1 MSVNTF
7 DSNWSYQAELE
18 AVNEILAAI
27 GESPVSTL
35 SGDSNTDVVSARRI
49 LNKINKR
56 EQSKGW
62 SFNIDEDYLLYPDEY
77 SQLITFMPNYLR
89 VVATGSSSPYVNRGG
104 YLYDRVNKTD
114 RFPGPVSVQLVTLT
128 DFEQMPEVFK
138 SLVVAMAAKE
148 FNISF
153 FGAPEVD
160 TVLANEIIELKQTL
174 MEYEMDYGAFNIFST
189 DPYVSSAVGR

>member
-1 MSVNTF
+1 MSLN

-35 SGDSNTDVVSARRI
+35 EGDTNADVVSARRI
-49 LNKINKR
+49 LHKINRR

-62 SFNIDEDYLLYPDEY
+62 TFNIDEEAPLEPDVH
-77 SQLITFMPNYLR
+77 SKLIPYMPNYLR
-89 VVATGSSSPYVNRGG
+89 VVSTGEGSPYVNRGG
-104 YLYDRVNKTD
+104 YVYDRVGRTD
-114 RFPGPVSVQLVTLT
+114 RFESTITVQLVTLVEF
-128 DFEQMPEVFK
+128 DEMPEVFK
-138 SLVVAMAAKE
+138 SLIIAKAAKE

-160 TVLANEIIELKQTL
+160 TVLGNEIIDLTQAV
-174 MEYEMDYGAFNIFST
+174 MEYELDYGAYNIFTT
-189 DPYVSSAVGR
+189 DPFVSGAVGR